1 MQIAGEEGRLN
12 GVKQTKKE
20 EIEFAENA
28 FYTSNEEGM
37 GVSPNAFISQ
47 NRMPKPARRTKSP
60 AIEASV
66 MPINEQIILQNQSN
80 DGLQGIS
87 GRVSGGPLSDAN
99 NPIRSKSSKSKTGSK

>member
-28 FYTSNEEGM
+28 FYTSNEDGM

-47 NRMPKPARRTKSP
+47 NRMPKPSHRAKSP
-60 AIEASV
+60 AIQTSI
-66 MPINEQIILQNQSN
+66 MPVNEQFMLQN
-80 DGLQGIS
+80 
-87 GRVSGGPLSDAN
+87 
-99 NPIRSKSSKSKTGSK
+99 

>member
-37 GVSPNAFISQ
+37 GVSPGMFDAQ
-47 NRMPKPARRTKSP
+47 NKMPKRPGTKSRSP
-60 AIEASV
+60 RKEI
-66 MPINEQIILQNQSN
+66 PFNDPILQPFA
-80 DGLQGIS
+80 D
-87 GRVSGGPLSDAN
+87 
-99 NPIRSKSSKSKTGSK
+99 